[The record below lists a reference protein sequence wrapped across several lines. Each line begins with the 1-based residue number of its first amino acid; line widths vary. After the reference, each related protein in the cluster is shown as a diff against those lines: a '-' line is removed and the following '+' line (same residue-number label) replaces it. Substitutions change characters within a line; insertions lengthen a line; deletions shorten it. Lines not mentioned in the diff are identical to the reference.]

1 VSIDLETFPKS
12 NEEINPV
19 FFLLSFV
26 STNLCTIPQDKNL
39 SCPAHVDDMLSC
51 TFQIAS
57 RKHQIDEQGWVDTIL
72 SVPINGTVR
81 INTMDWLGQSQ
92 YSPTVVF
99 WPVLLDAISKVQL
112 LIFATISA
120 LAVVYFFKCF

>member
-1 VSIDLETFPKS
+1 
-12 NEEINPV
+12 
-19 FFLLSFV
+19 
-26 STNLCTIPQDKNL
+26 
-39 SCPAHVDDMLSC
+39 MLSC

-99 WPVLLDAISKVQL
+99 WPVLLDAISKVQI
-112 LIFATISA
+112 LIFPPYRPLQWCISSSVFDGFLLHHQLESWA
-120 LAVVYFFKCF
+120 YQLLQTCVFSAEIGFLL